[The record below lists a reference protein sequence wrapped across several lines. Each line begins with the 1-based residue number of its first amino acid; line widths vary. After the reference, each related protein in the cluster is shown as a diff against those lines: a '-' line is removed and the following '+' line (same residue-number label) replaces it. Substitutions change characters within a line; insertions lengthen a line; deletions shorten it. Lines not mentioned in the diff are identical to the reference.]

1 MKRNL
6 QSAGLSANCK
16 QRAVGS
22 NTKHFLF
29 PLQIEI
35 ECGIIKNLRKYY
47 WSLMPGSAR
56 GLPGHLVKG
65 NGHCGHLPV
74 GIFRATGGTGIGF

>member
-6 QSAGLSANCK
+6 QSAGLQTAMQCRELWEREVIK
-16 QRAVGS
+16 YQ
-22 NTKHFLF
+22 TLLF

-35 ECGIIKNLRKYY
+35 ESGIVKNLRKYY

-56 GLPGHLVKG
+56 GLPGH
-65 NGHCGHLPV
+65 
-74 GIFRATGGTGIGF
+74 

>member
-6 QSAGLSANCK
+6 QSAGLQTAMQCRELWEREVIK
-16 QRAVGS
+16 YQ
-22 NTKHFLF
+22 
-29 PLQIEI
+29 
-35 ECGIIKNLRKYY
+35 CGIIKNLRKYY

-74 GIFRATGGTGIGF
+74 GKFRATGGTGIGF